1 MKERINITIDIST
14 YNKIRK
20 YNIAN
25 LSALVNKLLN
35 NHFQKIEIL
44 KSQLLEKGYLEE
56 DLQEL
61 INTING

>member
-14 YNKIRK
+14 YNNIRK
-20 YNIAN
+20 YNISN
-25 LSALVNKLLN
+25 LSYLVNKLLKQ
-35 NHFQKIEIL
+35 HFTRIELL

-56 DLQEL
+56 DLEEL

>member
-1 MKERINITIDIST
+1 MKERINITIDAST

-20 YNIAN
+20 YNISN
-25 LSALVNKLLN
+25 LSYLVNKLLN
-35 NHFQKIEIL
+35 QHFSRIELL